1 MTTRTLVRRLLA
13 YGLHEPLVEWP
24 TMQVLRAYVRIY
36 LAPSALD
43 DAITFYEAVTGE
55 LCALRFSHPDA
66 GLEVA
71 AVGALLLIAGPP
83 ERLAPIRATQMTLLV
98 DNLDAA
104 RDIVVAAGALI
115 IEEPRHVP
123 TGRNMRVRHPDDTI
137 CEYVEHT
144 GGTPG

>member
-1 MTTRTLVRRLLA
+1 M
-13 YGLHEPLVEWP
+13 E
-24 TMQVLRAYVRIY
+24 VLRIYVRIY

-43 DAITFYEAVTGE
+43 DAIAFYEAVTGE

-83 ERLAPIRATQMTLLV
+83 ERLAPIRATQVTLLV

-104 RDIVVAAGALI
+104 RATVVAAGAMIL
-115 IEEPRHVP
+115 EEPRHVP
-123 TGRNMRVRHPDDTI
+123 SGRNMRVRHPDDTI

-144 GGTPG
+144 DDAIGKRDPNGA

>member
-1 MTTRTLVRRLLA
+1 
-13 YGLHEPLVEWP
+13 
-24 TMQVLRAYVRIY
+24 MQVLRVYVRVY

-43 DAITFYEAVTGE
+43 DAIAFYEAVTGE

-83 ERLAPIRATQMTLLV
+83 ERLALIQTTQATLLV

-104 RDIVVAAGALI
+104 RDIVIAAGASIL
-115 IEEPRHVP
+115 EEPHHVP
-123 TGRNMRVRHPDDTI
+123 TGRNMRVRHPDGKI
-137 CEYVEHT
+137 FEYVEHT

>member
-1 MTTRTLVRRLLA
+1 
-13 YGLHEPLVEWP
+13 
-24 TMQVLRAYVRIY
+24 MQVLRVYVRIY

-43 DAITFYEAVTGE
+43 NAIAFYEAVTGE
-55 LCALRFSHPDA
+55 ICALHFSHPDA

-83 ERLAPIRATQMTLLV
+83 ERLAPVQATQATFLV

-104 RDIVVAAGALI
+104 RDTVVSAGGMIL
-115 IEEPRHVP
+115 EEPRRVP

-144 GGTPG
+144 GGTAE